1 MNARVPRV
9 ALVALVLAA
18 CATRGPLPSAVEPPT
33 VTLPEGIVYATQS
46 AREVRLESET
56 AWRLQGRVAFANG
69 QDAATLRLDWVQQG
83 DRYRITLAAPVTG
96 RTLELVGGPGGARL
110 AGLDGG
116 PREAADA
123 EVLLRDATGWSLPV
137 AQFPRWVRGLRGPGP
152 SAGLALDA
160 EGRPVGWTQAG
171 WSVLYRDWFPGD
183 PALPRRLFARRDGVS
198 VRLVVETWAAPGSD
212 AAP

>member
-1 MNARVPRV
+1 MNARVARV
-9 ALVALVLAA
+9 ALAALLLAG
-18 CATRGPLPSAVEPPT
+18 CATRGPLSSPPPAIGLT
-33 VTLPEGIVYATQS
+33 EGAVYATQS
-46 AREVRLESET
+46 AREAGPASDAV
-56 AWRLQGRVAFANG
+56 WRLQGRVAFANG
-69 QDAATLRLDWVQQG
+69 QDAATLRLDWVQRG
-83 DRYRITLAAPVTG
+83 ARYRIPPSAPVIG
-96 RTLELVGGPGGARL
+96 RTLALGGGPGGARL

-123 EVLLRDATGWSLPV
+123 EALLREATGWSLPV

-160 EGRPVGWTQAG
+160 EGRPLGWTQAG
-171 WSVLYRDWFPGD
+171 WLVDYRDWFPGD

-198 VRLVVETWAAPGSD
+198 VRLVIETWAAPGSD